1 MAERKLEA
9 SLIARLQHLL
19 LELGR
24 GFAFVG
30 SQFRIE
36 VGGEEFYID
45 LLFYHL
51 ELRRFVLIDLKTGKF
66 KPEYVGKMGFY
77 LTAVDRQMRHA
88 QDAPSIGLILCR
100 ERNRLVVEYTLRD
113 VTRPMGV
120 ATYSTLPEE
129 VRRRLPSP
137 EQLAAGL
144 SENK

>member
-1 MAERKLEA
+1 MSERKLEA

-30 SQFRIE
+30 SQYRIE
-36 VGGEEFYID
+36 VGDEDFYID
-45 LLFYHL
+45 LLLYHL

-100 ERNRLVVEYTLRD
+100 EPNRLVVEYMLQD

-120 ATYSTLPEE
+120 ATYGTLPED

-144 SENK
+144 ARDR